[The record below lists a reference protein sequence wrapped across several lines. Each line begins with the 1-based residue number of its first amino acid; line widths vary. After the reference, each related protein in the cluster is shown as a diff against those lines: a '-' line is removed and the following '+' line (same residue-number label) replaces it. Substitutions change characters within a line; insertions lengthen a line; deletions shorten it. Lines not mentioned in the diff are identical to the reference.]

1 MTKAFCPGHIT
12 CFFSPALSND
22 VLTSGSLGAGIRL
35 DKGVTVTAEER
46 RDAEIR
52 VTMDGKECDAPVS
65 RRVAELMAPGRGFD
79 IIIENEL
86 PVSQGFGMSAAGAVA
101 VGFCVS
107 CITGAEEFNAYKA
120 AHTAELENKSGMGDV
135 AGIMGGRQPVRV
147 KSGIPPFG
155 RVTDA
160 GIEMKVS
167 LVVLGPPLRTGSV
180 LNDKGTMQRIQEIGE
195 RCVRDYVDKPS
206 EDSLYRV
213 ASSFSENIGLETA
226 DVREALSLLRKNNR
240 ASMCMLGNSIFTDA
254 CGDDVR
260 KILGNDT
267 EVIECASCAHG
278 PKIIRKA

>member
-12 CFFSPALSND
+12 CFFSPELTND

-46 RDAEIR
+46 RDIEIR
-52 VTMDGKECDAPVS
+52 ITMDGAECNAPVS
-65 RRVAELMAPGRGFD
+65 RRVAEIMVPGRGFD
-79 IIIENEL
+79 IIIENDL

-101 VGFCVS
+101 AGLCIS

-155 RVTDA
+155 RVTDT
-160 GIEMKVS
+160 GIEMKVT
-167 LVVLGPPLRTGSV
+167 VAVLGPPLRTGSV
-180 LNDKGTMQRIQEIGE
+180 LNDSTTMHRIQKIGE
-195 RCVRDYVDKPS
+195 RCVRDYMDRPS
-206 EDSLYRV
+206 EAYLYDLS
-213 ASSFSENIGLETA
+213 SSFSENIGLETA

-254 CGDDVR
+254 CADSVR
-260 KILGNDT
+260 KILGSDT
-267 EVIECASCAHG
+267 EVIECVSCAEG
-278 PKIIRKA
+278 PKIIRKV

>member
-35 DKGVTVTAEER
+35 NKGVTVTAEER
-46 RDAEIR
+46 RDAEIKI
-52 VTMDGKECDAPVS
+52 TMDGAECNAPVS

-79 IIIENEL
+79 IIIENDL

-101 VGFCVS
+101 AGICLGCV
-107 CITGAEEFNAYKA
+107 IGAEEFSAYKA

-147 KSGIPPFG
+147 KAGIPPFG
-155 RVTDA
+155 RVTDT
-160 GIEMKVS
+160 GIEMKVT
-167 LVVLGPPLRTGSV
+167 VAVLGPPLRTGSV
-180 LNDKGTMQRIQEIGE
+180 LNDNAAMQRIRDAGE
-195 RCVRDYVDKPS
+195 RCVRGYTDRPS
-206 EDSLYRV
+206 EAYLYDLS
-213 ASSFSENIGLETA
+213 SSFSEYIGLETE
-226 DVREALSLLRKNNR
+226 DVKEALSLLRKTNR

-254 CGDDVR
+254 CADDVR

-267 EVIECASCAHG
+267 EVFECISCAEG
-278 PKIIRKA
+278 PRLIRKA